1 MLTLSQ
7 TANIADGYYLGIA
20 KTLFYLGGLLQ
31 PPSENRHAVLS
42 TLFINAVEEMHAR
55 DQRGVTQDTG
65 TELKRVLKYLPLQ
78 SLPQS
83 EGDPNTILMMAVMSI
98 VRDGDK
104 YFSRYVTQKSLFT
117 YVNARIGT

>member
-1 MLTLSQ
+1 
-7 TANIADGYYLGIA
+7 
-20 KTLFYLGGLLQ
+20 LLQ